1 MSERALSAAPRKL
14 EGMDLRLAARSFGD
28 DLAMGR
34 RLSTNTLNAYYLDID
49 QFVDFAMAQ
58 QLTMTTE
65 LDVEV
70 ARSWIWSHAEAGA
83 AGASLR
89 RKVSSLKRFSRW
101 LEKGGH
107 IQGDIAQRLRAPRS
121 SGTLP
126 RVVSRTHMGDIF
138 EAVNAR
144 AAAKDPIAVRDLAM
158 IEVLYATALR
168 VGELVGMAVGDIDL
182 ENRTLRVVGKGNKER
197 VVPFGGPCERA
208 LRDYVETARPQLL
221 NGASHDRVFVN
232 QRGGVLGVRSVY
244 QVVASL
250 LADLPGVGPI
260 GPHTL
265 RHSAATHLLD
275 GGADLRSVQELL
287 GHASLGTTQIYTH
300 VSTERLAKAY
310 QQSHPRA

>member
-1 MSERALSAAPRKL
+1 
-14 EGMDLRLAARSFGD
+14 MDLRLAARRFGD
-28 DLAMGR
+28 DLASGK

-65 LDVEV
+65 LDAEV

-101 LEKGGH
+101 LEQGGH
-107 IQGDIAQRLRAPRS
+107 IRGDIAQRLRAPRS
-121 SGTLP
+121 SGALP

-138 EAVNAR
+138 DTVNAR
-144 AAAKDPIAVRDLAM
+144 AATQDPIAVRDLAM

-168 VGELVGMAVGDIDL
+168 VGELVGMMLRDIDL
-182 ENRTLRVVGKGNKER
+182 DNRTLRVVGKGNKER

-208 LRDYVETARPQLL
+208 LREYLENARPQLL
-221 NGASHDRVFVN
+221 SGAPHDRVFVN

-244 QVVASL
+244 QVVAGL

>member
-1 MSERALSAAPRKL
+1 ME
-14 EGMDLRLAARSFGD
+14 LRLAAVRFGD
-28 DLAMGR
+28 EIAGSK
-34 RLSTNTLNAYYLDID
+34 RLSANTLSAYHRDIE
-49 QFVDFAMAQ
+49 QFVDFALGHQ
-58 QLTMTTE
+58 VISTGD
-65 LDVEV
+65 LDAEV

-101 LEKGGH
+101 LEKTGH
-107 IQGDIAQRLRAPRS
+107 IEADIAARLRAPS
-121 SGTLP
+121 SSRTLP
-126 RVVSRTHMGDIF
+126 RVVSRAHIGDIF
-138 EAVNAR
+138 DTLNSR
-144 AAAKDPIAVRDLAM
+144 ASTGDPIASRDLAM

-168 VGELVGMAVGDIDL
+168 VGELVGMSVGDMDL
-182 ENRTLRVVGKGNKER
+182 ENRTLHVVGKGNKER
-197 VVPFGGPCERA
+197 VVPFGGPAERA
-208 LRDYVETARPQLL
+208 LRDYLENARPFLL
-221 NGASHDRVFVN
+221 QATQSDRVFVN

-250 LADLPGVGPI
+250 LADLPGAGPI